1 MDKVYN
7 YDDQKPDDDDI
18 DKDDDNTLGRNR
30 NLHLS
35 LSLSTLENSS
45 TFACLAWCFEKR
57 IVITSAL
64 VHCSFI
70 DFNINRGIFAQRLSH
85 WSLHSDIE
93 K

>member
-35 LSLSTLENSS
+35 LSSSTLENSS
-45 TFACLAWCFEKR
+45 TFAHLAWCFKNYCHQFTS
-57 IVITSAL
+57 VILILMSTEEYLLKGFHIGFFFLLAR
-64 VHCSFI
+64 
-70 DFNINRGIFAQRLSH
+70 D
-85 WSLHSDIE
+85 
-93 K
+93 